1 MQGEIHTSILWRDAA
16 ELSDDPT
23 DSGNACCSPDLSPVK
38 NVCRIM
44 KRRIRQ
50 RLPWTVEAGE
60 VLYQE
65 RLGKKSTCKTAAI
78 NLLSSEKCN

>member
-1 MQGEIHTSILWRDAA
+1 MVHRHGVNVFD
-16 ELSDDPT
+16 
-23 DSGNACCSPDLSPVK
+23 SPDLSPIK
-38 NVCRIM
+38 NDWRIM

-50 RLPWTVEAGE
+50 RIPVEAGE

-78 NLLSSEKCN
+78 NLLSSEMIKSVIKRKGDVRLDFLTEP

>member
-1 MQGEIHTSILWRDAA
+1 MLDW
-16 ELSDDPT
+16 PV
-23 DSGNACCSPDLSPVK
+23 CSPDLSPVK

-78 NLLSSEKCN
+78 NLLSSEMIKSVIKRKGDVRLDFATEP